1 MYVCVYWHV
10 YTLYVYIM
18 FFICMYIYIYVGI
31 CMVYIK
37 AIHIPTYIYIH
48 TYIHFYEQLELLSNH
63 RQHKQTSL
71 TQRIQTSDVG
81 S

>member
-1 MYVCVYWHV
+1 M
-10 YTLYVYIM
+10 YVYIG
-18 FFICMYIYIYVGI
+18 MYARYMCTLCFLYVCIYIYVGI

-37 AIHIPTYIYIH
+37 AIHIPTYIHIH

>member
-1 MYVCVYWHV
+1 MHVICVHYVFYMYV
-10 YTLYVYIM
+10 
-18 FFICMYIYIYVGI
+18 YIYVGI

-37 AIHIPTYIYIH
+37 AIHIPTYIHIH

>member
-1 MYVCVYWHV
+1 MCILACMHVICVHYVFYM
-10 YTLYVYIM
+10 YVYIY
-18 FFICMYIYIYVGI
+18 ICRYMYGLYKSHTYTYI
-31 CMVYIK
+31 
-37 AIHIPTYIYIH
+37 YIYIH